1 MLTFASLINSKD
13 GNQMK
18 LRIKEILKER
28 GLSLKDLA
36 ETMGISNVTLSVSI
50 NGNPTLKTL
59 SNIAEAL
66 NVHITDLF
74 EKDPISGIIVINE
87 VTHRIETF
95 DQLVRL
101 CDDLKPQSN
110 A

>member
-1 MLTFASLINSKD
+1 
-13 GNQMK
+13 MK
-18 LRIKEILKER
+18 LRIKEIAKQQGSSLGE
-28 GLSLKDLA
+28 LSEK
-36 ETMGISNVTLSVSI
+36 MGIARESLSRAI
-50 NGNPTLKTL
+50 NGNPTLDTL
-59 SNIAEAL
+59 VKIADAL
-66 NVHITDLF
+66 NVHITELF